1 MVGHFPNFGGKKF
14 FSGKSSS
21 LTHNV
26 IWISS
31 IMLNLEKTNDTTPR
45 KYPDRWKNGQ
55 KDGQTLFH
63 RTLPANAGD
72 PTSLVS
78 EVTSRR
84 KEEYQNHIA
93 LKLNDPMTTTK
104 TYWSILKTCNGK
116 KVPIIPP
123 ILINKLISD
132 SKMKANHYNNFIG
145 SHCTPLDNSSKIPEN
160 QTYITN
166 TKLSLIKFEN
176 KDIINIIRSL
186 SVGKTHGHDVSI

>member
-1 MVGHFPNFGGKKF
+1 MIQFQENTPTGGRTGRRTDRPYF
-14 FSGKSSS
+14 IGPFQ
-21 LTHNV
+21 LTQG
-26 IWISS
+26 I
-31 IMLNLEKTNDTTPR
+31 
-45 KYPDRWKNGQ
+45 Q
-55 KDGQTLFH
+55 Q
-63 RTLPANAGD
+63 A
-72 PTSLVS
+72 VS

-104 TYWSILKTCNGK
+104 TYWSILKTCNCK